1 MKQSDLN
8 RAVARLTGES
18 VRLVRQRGFTLVHV
32 SDDERDGEH
41 NGAAQVPPQ
50 TNAGGACANLPSLP
64 AA

>member
-18 VRLVRQRGFTLVHV
+18 VRLVRQRGFTLVNLV
-32 SDDERDGEH
+32 ADEWDGEP

-50 TNAGGACANLPSLP
+50 ANARCLSTDLPPSS